1 MAHSRYKMR
10 RRHSRRVFKK
20 TAKRVH
26 RKNFMKPMRGG
37 YRI

>member
-1 MAHSRYKMR
+1 MARNRYKMR
-10 RRHSRRVFKK
+10 RKHSRRVFKK
-20 TAKRVH
+20 TARRVH

>member
-1 MAHSRYKMR
+1 MAHRYKMKR
-10 RRHSRRVFKK
+10 KHSRRVFKR

-26 RKNFMKPMRGG
+26 RKNFAKPMRGG

>member
-1 MAHSRYKMR
+1 MAHRYKMR
-10 RRHSRRVFKK
+10 RKHSRRVFKR

-26 RKNFMKPMRGG
+26 RKNFAKPMRGG

>member
-1 MAHSRYKMR
+1 MAYRKRMKR
-10 RRHSRRVFKK
+10 KHSRRVFKK

-26 RKNFMKPMRGG
+26 KRNHMKPMRGG

>member
-1 MAHSRYKMR
+1 MAHRYKMKR
-10 RRHSRRVFKK
+10 KHSRRVFKK

-26 RKNFMKPMRGG
+26 RKNFAKPMRGG